1 MSDSNKF
8 GTPRTRS
15 TGPLSDAELHAGD
28 ILTEGKRG
36 ATTGKRMATGGNEGE
51 PKTVDRFLT
60 NVNVPQVKDLDTLS
74 SFIRNHLTT
83 EGDEFLNTGIT
94 GLHSY
99 RLNVAAIPILPLYEQ
114 VGFLAP
120 RSQEKPTR
128 AQRC

>member
-36 ATTGKRMATGGNEGE
+36 ATTGKRMATGEGE

-60 NVNVPQVKDLDTLS
+60 TVDVPPVSYT
-74 SFIRNHLTT
+74 HLT
-83 EGDEFLNTGIT
+83 
-94 GLHSY
+94 
-99 RLNVAAIPILPLYEQ
+99 LPTNRE
-114 VGFLAP
+114 V
-120 RSQEKPTR
+120 
-128 AQRC
+128 